1 MKYSNKPINRA
12 KVCLETIK
20 AFNKACRPLVGH
32 NVIIVKSYDLCQDS
46 LTGQVRPI
54 EDTCKLCVCI
64 AKQMHRHY
72 YEDNSLRKKWH
83 DAMYH
88 YWAFVQYDEE
98 AEELVHNTDLTPLY
112 QRKQC
117 SRGLYCKNLTHARSG
132 RAVKTT
138 N

>member
-1 MKYSNKPINRA
+1 MKRA
-12 KVCLETIK
+12 QVCLETIK

-32 NVIIVKSYDLCQDS
+32 NIITVKSYTMCQDS

-54 EDTCKLCVCI
+54 EDVCKQCVCI

-88 YWAFVQYDEE
+88 YWAFVQYDEDE
-98 AEELVHNTDLTPLY
+98 EELVRNTDLTPLY